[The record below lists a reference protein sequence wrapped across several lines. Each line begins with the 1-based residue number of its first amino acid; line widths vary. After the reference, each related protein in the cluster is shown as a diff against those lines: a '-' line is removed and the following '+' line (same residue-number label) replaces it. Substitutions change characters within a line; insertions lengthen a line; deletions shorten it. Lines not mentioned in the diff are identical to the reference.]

1 MPMPLTEIR
10 RLHRRPARL
19 WRIGRRLAPAAT
31 ALLLACGAVFGLL
44 APLLESDGN
53 ARVWTFAYIP
63 VLAAPMLGMIVWLA
77 LFSAVGRPAPRRATA
92 AVRETPSDR
101 PRRPGRH

>member
-1 MPMPLTEIR
+1 MPMPLNEIR

-19 WRIGRRLAPAAT
+19 WRLGRRLAPAAT

-44 APLLESDGN
+44 APLLESAGN

-77 LFSAVGRPAPRRATA
+77 LFSAVGKPTPRRAPAMADEA
-92 AVRETPSDR
+92 ATRR
-101 PRRPGRH
+101 PRRPAGH

>member
-19 WRIGRRLAPAAT
+19 WRLGRRLAPAAT

-44 APLLESDGN
+44 APVLESAGN

-63 VLAAPMLGMIVWLA
+63 VLAATMLGMILWLA
-77 LFSAVGRPAPRRATA
+77 LFSAVGKPAPRRAQGRAGEAPTN
-92 AVRETPSDR
+92 R
-101 PRRPGRH
+101 PRHPAGR